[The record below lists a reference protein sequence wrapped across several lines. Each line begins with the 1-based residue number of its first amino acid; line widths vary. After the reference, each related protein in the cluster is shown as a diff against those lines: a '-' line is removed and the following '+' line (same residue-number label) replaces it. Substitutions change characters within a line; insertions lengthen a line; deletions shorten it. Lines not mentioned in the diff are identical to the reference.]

1 MFTVKNRKSEQHHWV
16 LHSRISLST
25 KFHLKLIILIFGTKF
40 AQYGWFQ
47 YKTEKNE
54 QHHWILH
61 IWISLGTIFH
71 LKLTILIS
79 WTKFAQ
85 KGCRTG
91 AERHNVILMP
101 LLVTETINFNI
112 FNTSSESR
120 SVISNLWNI
129 FLASSESRSV
139 ISNLWNIFL
148 ALRRLVTLA
157 AMVPP
162 RQKPWKIFLCTYRRY
177 TGSKDKKKQKKDLT
191 TNIQIRKIFTTNRLL
206 VS

>member
-54 QHHWILH
+54 QRHWILH

-129 FLASSESRSV
+129 FLA
-139 ISNLWNIFL
+139 
-148 ALRRLVTLA
+148 LRRLVTLA